1 MSNSLNQIRG
11 VRHRACAD
19 YHAKRL
25 NEVVGY
31 SDTKVAEIL
40 DNLLIWNQRKLD
52 WWLDAFCPYESSV
65 TEFKLLLIKIWPRR

>member
-52 WWLDAFCPYESSV
+52 
-65 TEFKLLLIKIWPRR
+65 